1 MARMISDGVPD
12 RSQRLRAYIFLAS
25 VSGFVLALDQWSK
38 YLVRTQLAVGQVWS
52 PADWLT
58 AYARI
63 LHWNNT
69 GAAFGM
75 LPTAGIVFS
84 IVAVC
89 VSVAIIY
96 YFPRVPETQTA
107 VRIALAL
114 QLAGAIGNLIDRI
127 LLGTVTD
134 FISVASFPVSTSPM
148 PALRSAWRCCWR
160 RCGCRTAAPGRDPH
174 GRQLGR
180 DRRSLNT
187 PGAR

>member
-1 MARMISDGVPD
+1 
-12 RSQRLRAYIFLAS
+12 
-25 VSGFVLALDQWSK
+25 
-38 YLVRTQLAVGQVWS
+38 VWS

-114 QLAGAIGNLIDRI
+114 QLAGAIEI
-127 LLGTVTD
+127 
-134 FISVASFPVSTSPM
+134 
-148 PALRSAWRCCWR
+148 
-160 RCGCRTAAPGRDPH
+160 
-174 GRQLGR
+174 
-180 DRRSLNT
+180 
-187 PGAR
+187 